1 MIELGKR
8 QDLVIVKQVEFG
20 VYLAE
25 NEDGGKEQ
33 ERVLLPKKEVPEEAQ
48 LGNVLSV
55 FIYRDSEDRLIA
67 TTRETSLEAGGL
79 ALLQVKEVGKIGA
92 FLGWELEKDLLLPF
106 REQTTAVEPEK
117 EYLVALYVDKS
128 GRLCTTMKV
137 YHYLRTD
144 SPYKKDDEVE
154 GIVYEISDNFG
165 VFVAVDNCYSG
176 LIPAREPVEGIKAG
190 NRITA
195 RVAMV
200 LEDGKLTLSLKEKA
214 YIQMGKDAAK
224 IMEMLDERGGSFPFT
239 DKASPELIRRETGM
253 SKNEFKRAV
262 GNLYKQR
269 LIVIEDKGIRKV

>member
-1 MIELGKR
+1 MRRVLCAVLWNLRKERETKMIELGKR

-106 REQTTAVEPEK
+106 REQTTEVEPEK
-117 EYLVALYVDKS
+117 E
-128 GRLCTTMKV
+128 
-137 YHYLRTD
+137 
-144 SPYKKDDEVE
+144 
-154 GIVYEISDNFG
+154 
-165 VFVAVDNCYSG
+165 
-176 LIPAREPVEGIKAG
+176 
-190 NRITA
+190 
-195 RVAMV
+195 
-200 LEDGKLTLSLKEKA
+200 
-214 YIQMGKDAAK
+214 
-224 IMEMLDERGGSFPFT
+224 
-239 DKASPELIRRETGM
+239 
-253 SKNEFKRAV
+253 
-262 GNLYKQR
+262 
-269 LIVIEDKGIRKV
+269 